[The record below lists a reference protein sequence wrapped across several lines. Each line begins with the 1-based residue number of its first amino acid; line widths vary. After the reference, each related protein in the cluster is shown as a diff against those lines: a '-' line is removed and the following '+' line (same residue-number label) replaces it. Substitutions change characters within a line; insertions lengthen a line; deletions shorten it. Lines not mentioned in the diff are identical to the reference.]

1 MDSKLSPVFYSRS
14 FGNIAQPGIKFEVD
28 HLAWE
33 ALGDCKSG
41 RLVATARGGRE
52 KGGASLTESGRVA
65 LRLYRQLEAE
75 SHSATGQVWSRLR
88 RLLKT

>member
-14 FGNIAQPGIKFEVD
+14 FGNVAQPGIKFEVD

-41 RLVATARGGRE
+41 RLVATVKGPLDLDQFSALLRCPIGAQFEAAQERGFGLGR
-52 KGGASLTESGRVA
+52 
-65 LRLYRQLEAE
+65 
-75 SHSATGQVWSRLR
+75 SHGDGNDFDVR
-88 RLLKT
+88 